1 MGSSNFADPPAATRA
16 VGRCEAKDAI
26 PTGTRRRRRIPPSLR
41 SYSRAA
47 MYLQRIR
54 FGAAVQVAP
63 IVRIPPRSSCNRMEA
78 RRTTRTKR
86 VHPASSW
93 HQSRTGM
100 SQSCA
105 PKNPSNL
112 AHSDGKR
119 ASGWAHSRL
128 ELGAASAGRSGRT
141 AQPASC
147 MLVVLCMRN
156 TCRELAAAGLL
167 LESRRRRHVCA
178 VPPRSCD
185 SDHDCSPE
193 WPPRAAVWHETRTRA
208 AGMHAEYVW
217 PCYVAQL
224 PLCPRVSARLGVPP
238 ASCSAD
244 SQEISLLG

>member
-1 MGSSNFADPPAATRA
+1 MSSRNFADPHTVTRA
-16 VGRCEAKDAI
+16 IGRCEAEDAI
-26 PTGTRRRRRIPPSLR
+26 PTGTRRRRRIPPPFR
-41 SYSRAA
+41 SYSLAA
-47 MYLQRIR
+47 TYLQPLRVC
-54 FGAAVQVAP
+54 AAVQVSP
-63 IVRIPPRSSCNRMEA
+63 ILRTPPRSSRNLMEA
-78 RRTTRTKR
+78 RFTTRTR
-86 VHPASSW
+86 RAPAASRW

-105 PKNPSNL
+105 PKHPSNL

-119 ASGWAHSRL
+119 TSGWAHSRL
-128 ELGAASAGRSGRT
+128 ELGAASAGRSVRT

-167 LESRRRRHVCA
+167 LESRCRRHVCA